1 MTEVETCLKTG
12 KIENA
17 TERKE
22 TKSLNNNVDEA
33 TKANNNIE
41 EIVKERKKVK
51 VKKKVLVKKAKGE
64 KTADPL
70 KKDLLG
76 NVKLFI
82 QIQNENTFIQTNISQ
97 SQRG

>member
-1 MTEVETCLKTG
+1 MDET
-12 KIENA
+12 
-17 TERKE
+17 
-22 TKSLNNNVDEA
+22 

-76 NVKLFI
+76 NIK
-82 QIQNENTFIQTNISQ
+82 NENIFIQTNISQ

>member
-1 MTEVETCLKTG
+1 MDET
-12 KIENA
+12 
-17 TERKE
+17 
-22 TKSLNNNVDEA
+22 

-64 KTADPL
+64 KAADPL

-82 QIQNENTFIQTNISQ
+82 QIQNENIFIQTNISQ